1 MKNFFK
7 KVEELGAWIE
17 KTLDN
22 AANYNL
28 SSKFKKRKDE
38 KWE

>member
-1 MKNFFK
+1 MEKFFK
-7 KVEELGAWIE
+7 KVEELGVWIE
-17 KTLDN
+17 KTLDI
-22 AANYNL
+22 AANYNR